1 MFVRKF
7 LLALFIFCVS
17 SLFAQEMPSN
27 PLPNGTWDFG
37 LGNGAGV
44 GIYSATQSTRLYSA
58 GFRVGRVIT
67 DLHGKGWLR
76 GSLEYGFDLVP
87 VYLFRLDRHDTVYG
101 GGVNPV
107 ALVWNMAPRKKF
119 APFMETAVGG
129 IFSTTEVPRG
139 ASNFNFNA
147 QGGFGTR
154 IFMNPDTTT
163 EVAVKFL
170 HISNAHMASNNPGFN
185 QIYVTVSYHWLKR

>member
-7 LLALFIFCVS
+7 VLALFLLCVS
-17 SLFAQEMPSN
+17 FLFTQEMPSN

-37 LGNGAGV
+37 VWNGGGAG
-44 GIYSATQSTRLYSA
+44 IYGATGGTRLYSA

-76 GSLEYGFDLVP
+76 GNLEYGFDLVP
-87 VYLFRLDRHDTVYG
+87 VYLFRLNQHDTVYG
-101 GGVNPV
+101 GGVNPL
-107 ALVWNMAPRKKF
+107 ALVWNVNPRKKF
-119 APFMETAVGG
+119 VPFVETTVGG
-129 IFSTTEVPRG
+129 IISTSAVPRG
-139 ASNFNFNA
+139 TSNFNFDA

-154 IFMNPDTTT
+154 IFVNSSATT

-170 HISNAHMASNNPGFN
+170 HISNAHMASQNPGFN